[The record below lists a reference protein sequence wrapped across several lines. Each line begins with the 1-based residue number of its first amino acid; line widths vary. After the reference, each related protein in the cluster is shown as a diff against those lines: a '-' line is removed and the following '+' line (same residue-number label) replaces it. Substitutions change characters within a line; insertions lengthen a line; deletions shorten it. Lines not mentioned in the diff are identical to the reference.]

1 MARRYRFV
9 QVDVFTDHAVGG
21 NQLAVVTDARAD
33 HGRDA
38 IADARDELVGA
49 RVCLARRSSRCGE
62 TGAHLLF
69 TPARELPLAGH
80 PPVGTS
86 YVLARQGVIPLHG
99 AMTEIMLALGVGP
112 VPVVIAQRDGQP
124 SFVWM
129 TPPAPVCGPVRDD
142 RARGGRPRHGGV
154 RSARHLA
161 PAGCLDGRALPLCA
175 RAVAACHPDAAALSA
190 LFADGAPASLLVF
203 SRETIVSEATVHAR
217 MFAPHTM
224 GIPEDPASGAAAGP
238 LGASLAHDGG
248 LPLVAE
254 TRFIIEQRLEMGRP
268 RTIHVVVRRRD
279 ANIMGPRVGGR
290 P

>member
-1 MARRYRFV
+1 M
-9 QVDVFTDHAVGG
+9 
-21 NQLAVVTDARAD
+21 
-33 HGRDA
+33 
-38 IADARDELVGA
+38 
-49 RVCLARRSSRCGE
+49 
-62 TGAHLLF
+62 
-69 TPARELPLAGH
+69 
-80 PPVGTS
+80 GTS
-86 YVLARQGVIPLHG
+86 YVLAREGVIPLHG
-99 AMTEIMLALGVGP
+99 AMTEIMLALGAGP

-142 RARGGRPRHGGV
+142 RARVAAALGMAAFDLHDTWPLQVVSTGVPFLYVPV
-154 RSARHLA
+154 RS
-161 PAGCLDGRALPLCA
+161 RA
-175 RAVAACHPDAAALSA
+175 AVAACHPDAAALSA

-203 SRETIVSEATVHAR
+203 SLETIVSEATVHAR

-248 LPLVAE
+248 LPVVAE

-268 RTIHVVVRRRD
+268 RTIHVAVRWRD
-279 ANIMGPRVGGR
+279 AKIMGPRVGGR